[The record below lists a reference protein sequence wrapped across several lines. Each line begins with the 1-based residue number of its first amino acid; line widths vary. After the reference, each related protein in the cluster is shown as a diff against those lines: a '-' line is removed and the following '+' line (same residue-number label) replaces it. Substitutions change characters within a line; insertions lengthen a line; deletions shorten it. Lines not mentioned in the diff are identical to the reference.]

1 MININTLNELNMY
14 GVGADIAK
22 LESYI
27 VDYKQANLT
36 TNMYAYER
44 DYLRMSKIL
53 KEIKPDSLAF
63 TDKTSL
69 IEEDTDEYDKL
80 LLKYG
85 NRTVDEIYGTQDE
98 NIDELGGYIKSQED
112 GCIDMVAIPN
122 ILGISIRCSYTNG
135 YLYRINII
143 GDSYKYTDI
152 TKEFR
157 EQLPKY
163 VEEFS
168 KYKLV
173 ELRGKLTIFNNNEEL
188 QKISLNVEA
197 STMHLLR
204 LNIDTDKLNIV
215 FDDIFIDSE
224 YIEEYSNQW
233 DKIEFLRSLG
243 FSVPHHALI
252 RNVDYS
258 MIGDAFTSFREY
270 FSNIENTT
278 GIIYKY
284 NGYQIRDNEK
294 MSFEQDYSKFIYIFD
309 KCDYKKIFNARLKS
323 VLNLNDGNVRILLK
337 IVSTKCNDCLNI
349 DTIEVQDINVLNTY
363 ELLPGSNVFFF
374 INDGKAILTSNKK
387 I

>member
-36 TNMYAYER
+36 TSMYAYER
-44 DYLRMSKIL
+44 DYLRMNKIL
-53 KEIKPDSLAF
+53 KELKPDSLAF

-69 IEEDTDEYDKL
+69 TEEDTDEYDKL
-80 LLKYG
+80 LLKYN
-85 NRTVDEIYGTQDE
+85 NRAIDEIYGAQDD
-98 NIDELGGYIKSQED
+98 NISTLGNYIKSQSDE
-112 GCIDMVAIPN
+112 CIDMVAIPN

-152 TKEFR
+152 TKRFR

-163 VEEFS
+163 IEEFS

-173 ELRGKLTIFNNNEEL
+173 ELRGKITIFNNNEEL
-188 QKISLNVEA
+188 QKTSLNIET

-204 LNIDTDKLNIV
+204 LGIDNDKLSLV
-215 FDDIFIDSE
+215 FDDIFIDSDSITE
-224 YIEEYSNQW
+224 YDNQW
-233 DKIEFLRSLG
+233 DKIEFLRNIG

-258 MIGDAFTSFREY
+258 MIADAFTSFRDY
-270 FSNIENTT
+270 FSNIEDTT

-284 NGYQIRDNEK
+284 NGYQIRDNSR
-294 MSFEQDYSKFIYIFD
+294 MSYEQDYSKFIYIFD
-309 KCDYKKIFNARLKS
+309 KCDYKKIFNSKLKS
-323 VLNLNDGNVRILLK
+323 VLTINDGDVKVLVK

-363 ELLPGSNVFFF
+363 ELSPGNNVFFF
-374 INDGKAILTSNKK
+374 INDGKAILTKNKK

>member
-44 DYLRMSKIL
+44 DYLRMNKIL
-53 KEIKPDSLAF
+53 KELKPDSLAF

-69 IEEDTDEYDKL
+69 AEEDTDEYDKL
-80 LLKYG
+80 LLKYN
-85 NRTVDEIYGTQDE
+85 NRAIDEIYGAQDD
-98 NIDELGGYIKSQED
+98 NISILGNYIKSQSDE
-112 GCIDMVAIPN
+112 CIDMVAIPN

-152 TKEFR
+152 TKRFR

-163 VEEFS
+163 IEEFS

-173 ELRGKLTIFNNNEEL
+173 ELRGKITIFNNNEEL
-188 QKISLNVEA
+188 QKTSLNIET

-204 LNIDTDKLNIV
+204 LGIDNDKLSLV
-215 FDDIFIDSE
+215 FDDIFIDSDSITE
-224 YIEEYSNQW
+224 YDNQW
-233 DKIEFLRSLG
+233 DKIEFLRNIG

-258 MIGDAFTSFREY
+258 MIADAFTSFRDY
-270 FSNIENTT
+270 FSNIEDTT

-284 NGYQIRDNEK
+284 NGYQIRDNSR
-294 MSFEQDYSKFIYIFD
+294 MSYEQDYSKFIYIFD
-309 KCDYKKIFNARLKS
+309 KCDYKNIFNSRLKS
-323 VLNLNDGNVRILLK
+323 VLTINNGDVKVLVK

-349 DTIEVQDINVLNTY
+349 DTIEIQDINVLNTY
-363 ELLPGSNVFFF
+363 ELSPGNNVFFF
-374 INDGKAILTSNKK
+374 INDGKAILTKNKK
-387 I
+387 V